1 LVNLINPIQPNQPI
15 TKQMTTVEEAEQ
27 LILALADDYGNEIV
41 PFEQA
46 LGRTLAEHIKAD
58 RDLPPFNRVTMDGIA
73 IDYEAFAL
81 GVRVFKIKATQA
93 AGDNPIAIE
102 ASGECIEIMTGAVLP
117 DSVDTVV
124 RYEDVEIIDGS
135 AAIQVEEITKG
146 QNVHIKGKDKKQGEV
161 ILNPGRLIT
170 PAVIS
175 LLASVGESEVRVKRL
190 PRMVI
195 ISSGDELVD
204 VSAKPSPYQ
213 IRRSNNYTIEA
224 VLKNLGLS
232 AGMLHIPDDPGV
244 TKSTIAQCLHNYDV
258 ILLSGGISMGKFD
271 YIPQALT
278 DLDVVKV
285 FHKVKQRPGKP
296 FWFGKHND
304 GPVVFA
310 FPGNPV
316 ATFMCLHRYF
326 IPWLQQSLGLH
337 DTPKAYAMLNNDLEF
352 APELKYFLQVKLQ
365 IDGQGRL
372 LAIPV
377 EGNGSGDFANL
388 ADTDAFMELPADKTS
403 FKKGEVYR
411 IWPFN

>member
-1 LVNLINPIQPNQPI
+1 
-15 TKQMTTVEEAEQ
+15 MTTVEEAEQ
-27 LILALADDYGNEIV
+27 LILARVGDYGNEIV

-46 LGRTLAEHIKAD
+46 LGRALAEHIKAD

-73 IDYEAFAL
+73 ISYEAFAQ
-81 GVRVFKIKATQA
+81 GVRTFKIKATQA
-93 AGDNPIAIE
+93 AGDSPIAINE
-102 ASGECIEIMTGAVLP
+102 PGECIEIMTGAVLP
-117 DSVDTVV
+117 DSVDTVM
-124 RYEDVEIIDGS
+124 RYEDLEIIDGKAS
-135 AAIQVEEITKG
+135 IQINNVTKG
-146 QNVHIKGKDKKQGEV
+146 QNIHIKGKDKKQGEI

-190 PRMVI
+190 PRVII

-204 VSAKPSPYQ
+204 VNTKPSPYQ

-224 VLKNLGLS
+224 VLKRLGLS
-232 AGMLHIPDDPGV
+232 AGMLHIPDDPEI
-244 TKSTIAQCLHNYDV
+244 TKSTIAQCLYNYDV

-271 YIPQALT
+271 YIPQALA

-296 FWFGKHND
+296 FWFGKHDD
-304 GPVVFA
+304 GAVVFA

-337 DTPKAYAMLNNDLEF
+337 CTPSAYAILNNDLEF
-352 APELKYFLQVKLQ
+352 IPELKYFLQVKLQ
-365 IDGQGRL
+365 SDEQGRL
-372 LAIPV
+372 LAKPV

-388 ADTDAFMELPADKTS
+388 ADTDAFMELPANKTS